1 MRSRWRLIVHIT
13 IANAINIILN
23 FITSS
28 YVRSNKDRQFQQNI
42 YRRHVAS
49 LDVTMIQSITDT
61 AISEWMSKPCRSIL
75 SDFVCP
81 GEILWYHTNA
91 RSRQSNV
98 EVGFRQTVFICRV
111 KWRLHFA
118 TGCYN
123 TNQPIAKCKRP
134 LTVRARQQQGR
145 GQPRRKN
152 SGVQPPPD

>member
-61 AISEWMSKPCRSIL
+61 AISE
-75 SDFVCP
+75 
-81 GEILWYHTNA
+81 
-91 RSRQSNV
+91 
-98 EVGFRQTVFICRV
+98 
-111 KWRLHFA
+111 
-118 TGCYN
+118 
-123 TNQPIAKCKRP
+123 
-134 LTVRARQQQGR
+134 
-145 GQPRRKN
+145 
-152 SGVQPPPD
+152 